1 MMEADRVILEPLT
14 TEKAERLR
22 ETQNVVAFRVSP
34 KANKIQI
41 RRAVERLFEVEVKD
55 VRTSNFTGKNK
66 RWGRFVGRRP
76 NWKKAYVTLQE
87 GHSIEIFKGV

>member
-41 RRAVERLFEVEVKD
+41 RRAVESLFEVQVKD

-76 NWKKAYVTLQE
+76 NWKKAYVTLEE
-87 GHSIEIFKGV
+87 GHVIEIFKGV

>member
-1 MMEADRVILEPLT
+1 MEVDRVILEPLT

-41 RRAVERLFEVEVKD
+41 RRAVESLFEVEVKD

-76 NWKKAYVTLQE
+76 NWKKAYVTLEE
-87 GHSIEIFKGV
+87 GHAIEIFKGV

>member
-1 MMEADRVILEPLT
+1 M
-14 TEKAERLR
+14 
-22 ETQNVVAFRVSP
+22 SP

-76 NWKKAYVTLQE
+76 NWKKAYVTLEE
-87 GHSIEIFKGV
+87 GHTIEIFKGV

>member
-1 MMEADRVILEPLT
+1 MEADRVILEPLT

-22 ETQNVVAFRVSP
+22 ETRNVVAFRVSP

-41 RRAVERLFEVEVKD
+41 RRAVESLFEVEVKD

-76 NWKKAYVTLQE
+76 NWKKAYVTLEE
-87 GHSIEIFKGV
+87 GHAIEIFKGV

>member
-1 MMEADRVILEPLT
+1 MEADRVILEPLT

-41 RRAVERLFEVEVKD
+41 RRAVETLFEVAVKD

-76 NWKKAYVTLQE
+76 NWKKAYVTLEE
-87 GHSIEIFKGV
+87 GHVIEIFKGV

>member
-76 NWKKAYVTLQE
+76 NWKKAYVTLEE
-87 GHSIEIFKGV
+87 GHTIEIFKGV

>member
-1 MMEADRVILEPLT
+1 MEIDRVILEPLT

-22 ETQNVVAFRVSP
+22 ESQNVVCFRVSRQ
-34 KANKIQI
+34 ANKVQI
-41 RRAVERLFEVEVKD
+41 RHAVESLFEVEVKD

-76 NWKKAYVTLQE
+76 NWKKAFVTLRQ

>member
-22 ETQNVVAFRVSP
+22 ETRNVVAFRVSP

-41 RRAVERLFEVEVKD
+41 RRAVESLFEVEVKD

-76 NWKKAYVTLQE
+76 NWKKAYVTLEE
-87 GHSIEIFKGV
+87 GHVIEIFKGV